1 MKYSK
6 EEVKQYVVEEDVK
19 FIRLAFC
26 DVFGRQ
32 KNISIMPDELDRAFA
47 YGIAFDASAI
57 TADTQLVA
65 FESLADDDGM
75 VLACHEDLGDA
86 DQSVSV
92 CIPKASERAPV
103 PRTGDGNDSAA
114 LRLAAASGAAI
125 AAAAT
130 LVSIRTSAPLR
141 RRAHKRH
148 DGR

>member
-1 MKYSK
+1 MTGRLMDARTGEPFLDAGGKHVCAETTFEAEASDGTCS
-6 EEVKQYVVEEDVK
+6 VVFTV
-19 FIRLAFC
+19 
-26 DVFGRQ
+26 
-32 KNISIMPDELDRAFA
+32 
-47 YGIAFDASAI
+47 DASAI

-65 FESLADDDGM
+65 FESLANDDGM

-103 PRTGDGNDSAA
+103 PRTGDGNDSAT

>member
-1 MKYSK
+1 MDARTG
-6 EEVKQYVVEEDVK
+6 EPFLDAGGKQVCAETTFEAEASDGTCSVVFTV
-19 FIRLAFC
+19 
-26 DVFGRQ
+26 
-32 KNISIMPDELDRAFA
+32 
-47 YGIAFDASAI
+47 DASAI

-65 FESLADDDGM
+65 FESLANDDGM